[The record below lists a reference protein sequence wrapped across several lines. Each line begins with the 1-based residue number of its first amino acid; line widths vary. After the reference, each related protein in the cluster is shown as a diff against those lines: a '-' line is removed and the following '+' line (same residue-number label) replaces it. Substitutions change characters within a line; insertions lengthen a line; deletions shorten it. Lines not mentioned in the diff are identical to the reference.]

1 MKLKYYLRGLGI
13 GIFVTALIMII
24 ASSGK
29 GTMTDEE
36 VIQRATELGMVTSSK
51 TLISQQQ
58 EESLAETEQPVEV
71 TQAPTEEPVEETIQP
86 SVEEPTEAPQES
98 SEEIQEPVST
108 EVPTDEP
115 VVESEE
121 EPADTPQPGETV
133 TLTVYSGEHSAT
145 VAKRMEELGLIEDYL
160 DFDDYLCDNGYS
172 RLVNSGIYKIKPG
185 LSYEELAKI
194 ITRTN

>member
-13 GIFVTALIMII
+13 GIFVTALIMTM
-24 ASSGK
+24 ASSNK
-29 GTMTDEE
+29 GAMTDEE

-58 EESLAETEQPVEV
+58 EESLAETEKPVEA
-71 TQAPTEEPVEETIQP
+71 TQEPTAEPVEQTLAPSVEEPTAAPQESSAEVQEPEPTEAPTEEPVEE
-86 SVEEPTEAPQES
+86 
-98 SEEIQEPVST
+98 
-108 EVPTDEP
+108 
-115 VVESEE
+115 SEE
-121 EPADTPQPGETV
+121 EPVDTPQPGEAV

-145 VAKRMEELGLIEDYL
+145 VAKRMEELGLVEDYL

-172 RLVNSGIYKIKPG
+172 RSVNSGIYKIKPG